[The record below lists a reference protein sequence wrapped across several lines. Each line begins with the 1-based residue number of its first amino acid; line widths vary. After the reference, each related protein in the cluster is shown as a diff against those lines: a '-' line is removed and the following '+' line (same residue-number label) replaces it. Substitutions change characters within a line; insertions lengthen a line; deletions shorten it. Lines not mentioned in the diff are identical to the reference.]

1 MNLIYRNYDSKKQE
15 EVILDD
21 DFQFD
26 IVTLIGFDAIHDED
40 QIIELHNINV
50 KSLKDLLQEKD
61 EHVLINGY
69 KDDNKYTLHLGE

>member
-1 MNLIYRNYDSKKQE
+1 MNLTYRNYDSKKQE
-15 EVILDD
+15 EVILNDD
-21 DFQFD
+21 VQFD

-40 QIIELHNINV
+40 QIIELHNIDI

-69 KDDNKYTLHLGE
+69 KDDKKYTLHLGE